1 MLILLIY
8 RKALALP
15 QSQANSGQIVNL
27 MSTDSQILADTIQY
41 INLGLVAPIQIIVA
55 IILISLQIGAFSL
68 ITLGIMVILFPI
80 NFIYGKKLGV
90 TRMIAQQSTDT
101 RVKLLTELIQYI
113 KLIKY
118 YAWEKPLTEKIIEA
132 RNEELKH
139 LTEFG
144 KARAIM
150 IFTLFITPA
159 VGTGTFQLCTL
170 SFRTNVVKL

>member
-1 MLILLIY
+1 MLIY
-8 RKALALP
+8 RKALSLP

-27 MSTDSQILADTIQY
+27 MSTDSQILADSIQY
-41 INLGLVAPIQIIVA
+41 INLGLIAPVQIIVA
-55 IILISLQIGAFSL
+55 IILLSLQIGAFSL
-68 ITLGIMVILFPI
+68 ITLGIMIFLFPI
-80 NFIYGKKLGV
+80 NFIYGRKLGMI
-90 TRMIAQQSTDT
+90 RMIAQQSTDT

-118 YAWEKPLTEKIIEA
+118 YAWEKPLTEKIIEV
-132 RNEELKH
+132 RNQELNH

-159 VGTGTFQLCTL
+159 VGTGKKA
-170 SFRTNVVKL
+170 TNNISGLNSNIY